1 MWNLKK
7 MSTNEL
13 LYKTE
18 LDSQMQKTNYGYPGV
33 KSREAINWKIE
44 IDTYTYYYTYN
55 VCAQSLSRL
64 LYIKC
69 VSLVAQT
76 CLTLCDTMGCSPRG
90 SSVHGILQT
99 RILERVSISSSMG
112 FFPSQGSNPPFLVSH
127 IGRQMDPL
135 PLSHLRSPKVL
146 LGNMFRKYDTVY

>member
-1 MWNLKK
+1 MSCKKPECKPVKK

-55 VCAQSLSRL
+55 VCA
-64 LYIKC
+64 
-69 VSLVAQT
+69 
-76 CLTLCDTMGCSPRG
+76 
-90 SSVHGILQT
+90 
-99 RILERVSISSSMG
+99 
-112 FFPSQGSNPPFLVSH
+112 
-127 IGRQMDPL
+127 
-135 PLSHLRSPKVL
+135 
-146 LGNMFRKYDTVY
+146 